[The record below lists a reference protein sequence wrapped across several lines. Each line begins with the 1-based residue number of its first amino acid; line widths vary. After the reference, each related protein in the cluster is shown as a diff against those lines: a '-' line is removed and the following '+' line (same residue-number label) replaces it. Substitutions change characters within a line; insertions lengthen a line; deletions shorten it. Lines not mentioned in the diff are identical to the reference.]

1 MRDAVDVL
9 YGGSAENRGRPR
21 VEILGDVRAVWPERL
36 PLSIQLGV
44 VEFDGSRRGGSHGC
58 DVPRNTNVRTR
69 PAEVRNE

>member
-44 VEFDGSRRGGSHGC
+44 VEFDGSRRG
-58 DVPRNTNVRTR
+58 
-69 PAEVRNE
+69 